1 MIIQCSSCGA
11 QNSLET
17 LIEHDE
23 AAQALSLALSF
34 TPCGKEIVKYV
45 SLFRPAKSKLS
56 WSRVNKILSEILPLI
71 QAGKIERNGVE
82 IDAPLHVWKSA
93 FEKTLQARDLGS
105 LKTPIKT
112 HGYLFEVIC
121 TESQKATSVQ
131 QVVREQNGIVIPSSK
146 RMQALAKL
154 ESMKKPVNQRVLDLE
169 SNHELVAQ

>member
-1 MIIQCSSCGA
+1 MICQCPSCGA

-82 IDAPLHVWKSA
+82 IDAPLHVWQSA
-93 FEKTLQARDLGS
+93 FEKTLLARDSGS

-121 TESQKATSVQ
+121 TESQKAMPVQ
-131 QVVREQNGIVIPSSK
+131 VSRVEADAIVKPLSATA
-146 RMQALAKL
+146 QALAGL
-154 ESMKKPVNQRVLDLE
+154 EQRKMR
-169 SNHELVAQ
+169 ARACGG

>member
-1 MIIQCSSCGA
+1 MICQCPSCGA
-11 QNSLET
+11 QNSLES
-17 LIEHDE
+17 LVEHDE

-82 IDAPLHVWKSA
+82 IDAPLPVWQSA
-93 FEKTLQARDLGS
+93 FEKTLLARDSGS

-121 TESQKATSVQ
+121 TESQKATPN
-131 QVVREQNGIVIPSSK
+131 QVMRAEQEPIVRPMSK
-146 RMQALAKL
+146 TSQALAAL
-154 ESMKKPVNQRVLDLE
+154 ERKKAELE
-169 SNHELVAQ
+169 HDMVS

>member
-1 MIIQCSSCGA
+1 MTQTGVIEMIIQCPSCGA

-56 WSRVNKILSEILPLI
+56 WSRVNKILGEILPLI
-71 QAGKIERNGVE
+71 QAGKIERNGIEV
-82 IDAPLHVWKSA
+82 DAPIHVWKSA
-93 FEKTLQARDLGS
+93 FEKTLLARDLGS

-121 TESQKATSVQ
+121 TESQKNAPIQASRVEPNAIVKPLSATA
-131 QVVREQNGIVIPSSK
+131 
-146 RMQALAKL
+146 QALAVL
-154 ESMKKPVNQRVLDLE
+154 ERMKTE
-169 SNHELVAQ
+169 G

>member
-1 MIIQCSSCGA
+1 MIIQCPSCGA

-17 LIEHDE
+17 VIEHDE

-71 QAGKIERNGVE
+71 QAGRIERNGVSV
-82 IDAPLHVWKSA
+82 DAPLHVWQAA
-93 FEKTLQARDLGS
+93 FEKTLLARDSGS
-105 LKTPIKT
+105 LKMPIKT

-121 TESQKATSVQ
+121 TESQKTAPIQVLRVEQESIVKPLSATA
-131 QVVREQNGIVIPSSK
+131 
-146 RMQALAKL
+146 QALAVL
-154 ESMKKPVNQRVLDLE
+154 ERMKTE
-169 SNHELVAQ
+169 G